1 MVKFGAEVW
10 ISARL
15 KVALDVWVNSKIAR
29 DFFYYFYFRGE
40 GGM

>member
-15 KVALDVWVNSKIAR
+15 EVALDVWVNSKIAR
-29 DFFYYFYFRGE
+29 DFFLLFLF
-40 GGM
+40 